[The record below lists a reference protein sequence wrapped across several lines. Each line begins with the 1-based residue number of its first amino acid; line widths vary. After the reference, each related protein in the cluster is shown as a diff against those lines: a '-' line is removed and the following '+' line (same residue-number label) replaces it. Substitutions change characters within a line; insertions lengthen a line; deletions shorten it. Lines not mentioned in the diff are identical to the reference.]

1 MNKWIPISLLVFLGI
16 YLLTTEQ
23 APVTDFQGKQVAETL
38 SSDFNKIYTAIES
51 LWCEIRGRTSPDYG
65 AIPVAPLFQVDLL
78 YYRLKI
84 GTW

>member
-38 SSDFNKIYTAIES
+38 SSDFSNSIKFT
-51 LWCEIRGRTSPDYG
+51 
-65 AIPVAPLFQVDLL
+65 QQ
-78 YYRLKI
+78 
-84 GTW
+84 